1 MSRGTCVEE
10 EALEHQTKES
20 TFVLFLLG
28 HVGRETGCRIP
39 IDLLTELGPRVR
51 TEGMRRGAVEID
63 RERRARTR
71 MRELNRVNQ

>member
-1 MSRGTCVEE
+1 MRRRGSVGTSD
-10 EALEHQTKES
+10 QRES
-20 TFVLFLLG
+20 FVLFLLG

-63 RERRARTR
+63 REKSQDTN
-71 MRELNRVNQ
+71 ERVE